1 MMPLLQATVAP
12 ATAAQGAAIQGPEAP
27 PIPELPPAAGAEGI
41 VVQPGGGVR
50 INTDGLVTPEMVD
63 IAQILGGVLLA
74 LIIVGPL
81 LRFALRMIERKTD
94 RGMLPAKEVS
104 AQLRELQESVDA
116 MAIEVE
122 RVSEA
127 QRFQAKLLSERA
139 RAELP
144 ATDR

>member
-1 MMPLLQATVAP
+1 MPLLQTSTAPPAP
-12 ATAAQGAAIQGPEAP
+12 AQGTATNVQDAP
-27 PIPELPPAAGAEGI
+27 PIPEMPPAAGREGI

-50 INTDGLVTPEMVD
+50 INTDGLVTREMVD
-63 IAQILGGVLLA
+63 IAEILGIVLLA
-74 LIIVGPL
+74 AIIVGPL

-94 RGMLPAKEVS
+94 RGMLPAKDV
-104 AQLRELQESVDA
+104 ANQLRQLQDSVDA

-127 QRFQAKLLSERA
+127 QRFQAKLLSERG

-144 ATDR
+144 GAER